1 MNRPKKLVS
10 HIAARILQAQSIRDT
25 WIFIGAIRNRKPKKF
40 FVKKSSYGTEYLV
53 IINGTEYLV
62 IINGTEYLVIINGTE
77 YLVIINGTKYLV
89 IINGT
94 EYLVI
99 INDKER
105 TFKNDKNAYCTY
117 DLHSFIKN
125 LPYCQ

>member
-10 HIAARILQAQSIRDT
+10 HIAACILQAQSIRDT
-25 WIFIGAIRNRKPKKF
+25 WIFIDAIRNRKPKKF
-40 FVKKSSYGTEYLV
+40 FVKKSSD
-53 IINGTEYLV
+53 GTEYLV